1 MGVDWCEELRNLET
15 TEPNLPALP
24 NGMVE
29 VIRQL
34 QPEPAWLVML
44 KQMLVLLGYR
54 AKGGNPNDLVA
65 LMQGGNDKKSKPRK
79 QGVCR
84 DLVTGK
90 CNPLSNGG
98 EGCRKNTRL
107 TSHCPL
113 RAYFVKRD
121 GGTLSTK
128 LSLEGLRFVR
138 DYKLRQ
144 MNG

>member
-1 MGVDWCEELRNLET
+1 MGVDWCEELRNLGT

-54 AKGGNPNDLVA
+54 AVGGNPGDLVA
-65 LMQGGNDKKSKPRK
+65 LAQRGGGKESKPRK

-84 DLVTGK
+84 DLAMGR

-98 EGCRKNTRL
+98 QGCRRNTRL
-107 TSHCPL
+107 TGYCPL
-113 RAYFVKRD
+113 RTYFARRN
-121 GGTLSTK
+121 GGTISTK
-128 LSLEGLRFVR
+128 LSLEGLRLVR